1 MYLVHAEQL
10 QLDGHRRLTSLGCEL
25 LCLALALSL
34 LALLPR
40 CLLGGLAS
48 ALGTARDLLGCA
60 LERGGRDQF
69 RQIELG
75 DHHRAALMREAIR
88 RPQ

>member
-1 MYLVHAEQL
+1 
-10 QLDGHRRLTSLGCEL
+10 
-25 LCLALALSL
+25 
-34 LALLPR
+34 LLPR
-40 CLLGGLAS
+40 CLLGGLAP

-60 LERGGRDQF
+60 LERGGRDEF

-88 RPQ
+88 RHL